1 MEPMEV
7 SRMPKKRYQI
17 GKWRGVYGYDSTTR
31 RVNGR
36 SDICYY
42 INFRMDGRLKWE
54 KIGWKSE
61 GYSPQLAAEIR
72 AKRVRDTRHGKT
84 VKTAQEIRTE
94 KHLHDRPLVEIKDA
108 YFSNERGLNLKGRR
122 TDLNR
127 WDNHLATLSQKRVSS
142 LSQLDIERIK
152 HDMKGKAP
160 ATIGNTLEL
169 LRRLINF
176 GVKHNLCPALPFTI
190 KLPRKNNELTE
201 YLKDEE
207 VRRLMEVLEN
217 WPRQD
222 VSRMVKL
229 AWLTGMRRG
238 EIFKLQLSHIDFEQ
252 CIITLVNPKGGRNE
266 AIPMSE
272 PVHDLLKEQV
282 LWTAERYPDSPFLFP
297 GKAGRQRV
305 DCSSVERI
313 KKAAGLPKS
322 FRPFHGLRHHMAV
335 MLASSGEYT
344 LDMIGELL
352 THKSTAITR
361 RYAKFLP
368 DAKKKAADRAAELLT
383 GQTAK
388 ADVVDIAS
396 KKAGED

>member
-1 MEPMEV
+1 
-7 SRMPKKRYQI
+7 
-17 GKWRGVYGYDSTTR
+17 
-31 RVNGR
+31 
-36 SDICYY
+36 
-42 INFRMDGRLKWE
+42 
-54 KIGWKSE
+54 
-61 GYSPQLAAEIR
+61 
-72 AKRVRDTRHGKT
+72 
-84 VKTAQEIRTE
+84 
-94 KHLHDRPLVEIKDA
+94 
-108 YFSNERGLNLKGRR
+108 
-122 TDLNR
+122 
-127 WDNHLATLSQKRVSS
+127 
-142 LSQLDIERIK
+142 
-152 HDMKGKAP
+152 
-160 ATIGNTLEL
+160 
-169 LRRLINF
+169 
-176 GVKHNLCPALPFTI
+176 
-190 KLPRKNNELTE
+190 
-201 YLKDEE
+201 
-207 VRRLMEVLEN
+207 
-217 WPRQD
+217 
-222 VSRMVKL
+222 MVKL

-368 DAKKKAADRAAELLT
+368 DAKKKAADRAAELLRA
-383 GQTAK
+383 QTAK
-388 ADVVDIAS
+388 ADVIDIHS
-396 KKAGED
+396 KKTT

>member
-1 MEPMEV
+1 M
-7 SRMPKKRYQI
+7 SKKRYQI
-17 GKWRGVYGYDSTTR
+17 GKYQGVYGYDSSTR

-36 SDICYY
+36 PDICYY
-42 INFRMDGRLKWE
+42 INFKMDGRKKWE
-54 KIGWKSE
+54 KVGWRGE

-72 AKRVRDTRHGKT
+72 AKRIRDIRHGKT
-84 VKTAQEIRTE
+84 VKTANEIRAE
-94 KHLHDRPLVEIKDA
+94 KRLHDRPLAEIKDA
-108 YFSNERGLNLKGRR
+108 YFSSEKGLDLKGRK

-127 WDNHLATLSQKRVSS
+127 WDKHLASWGQKRVSS
-142 LSQLDIERIK
+142 LSQLDIERLK

-160 ATIGNTLEL
+160 ATIGNVLEL

-190 KLPRKNNELTE
+190 KLPQKNNEVTE
-201 YLKDEE
+201 YLTDEE
-207 VRRLMEVLEN
+207 VRRLMNVLET
-217 WPRQD
+217 WHRQD
-222 VSRMVKL
+222 VARMIKL

-238 EIFKLQLSHIDFEQ
+238 EIFKLQLDHVDFEK
-252 CIITLVNPKGGRNE
+252 CIITLINPKGGKNE
-266 AIPMSE
+266 AIPMSQ
-272 PVHDLLKEQV
+272 PVHDLLKAQA
-282 LWTAERYPDSPFLFP
+282 LWTAEKYPDSPHLFP
-297 GKAGRQRV
+297 GRAGRQRV

-313 KKAAGLPKS
+313 KEAAGLPKS

-361 RYAKFLP
+361 RYAQFLP

-383 GQTAK
+383 GQTTK
-388 ADVVDIAS
+388 ADVVEIAS
-396 KKAGED
+396 KRTT